1 MDRRGLRAI
10 IVLGLA
16 VVPLLVLLAARAQV
30 GGFAAAAAAS
40 AAASGGPQSSMAGPT
55 TFAVIG
61 PTAIQA
67 SRGWDDIL
75 AVPTPATTAD
85 PQLAPGSPRPT
96 QKPVFHQRHGSDY
109 EVVDTTNF
117 R

>member
-1 MDRRGLRAI
+1 M
-10 IVLGLA
+10 V
-16 VVPLLVLLAARAQV
+16 
-30 GGFAAAAAAS
+30 
-40 AAASGGPQSSMAGPT
+40 GPT

-61 PTAIQA
+61 PTAIPA
-67 SRGWDDIL
+67 SPGWDDIL
-75 AVPTPATTAD
+75 AVPTPAPTAD

-96 QKPVFHQRHGSDY
+96 KKPGFHQLHGSDF